1 MTGVAGNVGS
11 MSSSAIAASAQ
22 AMSGSYGSNGSDV
35 VGSSASRGGAVVG
48 ANAGSSI
55 GPNIDDGSNTST
67 VVPGLPCDSVTV
79 TPWRVAS
86 SDTTDMPSVGST
98 DRPTIGG
105 SRRSSFSS
113 VRRSL
118 VMPTPLSTMR
128 SMYESPA
135 RRPPNAHDAVGRAER
150 GGVVEQFGQQVRHV
164 GDDVA
169 AHLQVLERLDLD
181 PAIVLDLAD
190 RGANDVVDLGR
201 LDPAA
206 LGLGVGEHQQ
216 RLAVAAH
223 AGSHVVELVVVRQ
236 HVGVVDLGL
245 ELVEHRELAVD
256 QRPVAAGH
264 RDEDVRHA
272 AAQHVDL
279 LVGDVDECGLHRV
292 ERLGPA
298 RPARRCRAC

>member
-1 MTGVAGNVGS
+1 M
-11 MSSSAIAASAQ
+11 
-22 AMSGSYGSNGSDV
+22 
-35 VGSSASRGGAVVG
+35 
-48 ANAGSSI
+48 
-55 GPNIDDGSNTST
+55 
-67 VVPGLPCDSVTV
+67 PGLPCDSVTM
-79 TPWRVAS
+79 TPWREAS

-113 VRRSL
+113 RQAVAADADAAVDDPQHVR
-118 VMPTPLSTMR
+118 VAGAAAADP
-128 SMYESPA
+128 
-135 RRPPNAHDAVGRAER
+135 HDAVGRAER
-150 GGVVEQFGQQVRHV
+150 GGVVEQLGQQVRHV

-181 PAIVLDLAD
+181 PAVVLDLAD
-190 RGANDVVDLGR
+190 RGADDVVDLGR

-223 AGSHVVELVVVRQ
+223 AGGHVVELVVVRQ

-245 ELVEHRELAVD
+245 ELVEHGELAVD

-272 AAQHVDL
+272 AAQHLDL
-279 LVGDVDECGLHRV
+279 LVGDVDERGLHRV
-292 ERLGPA
+292 ERLGELGQLVAAAGVDRLDRRQHGLAARVADGLDQCRQLLGGDLVGAPA
-298 RPARRCRAC
+298 TRSSPGG